1 MQMGNSVMHQRVL
14 RFPVAP
20 VAGASVHRE
29 ALSCCVSTLQTLACD
44 CRQDAQENDLQTS
57 SEPTLCADGKTIGN
71 LEDMKEA
78 AAALHAFGPQY
89 VLVKVRWLKSS
100 GLWVLCIS

>member
-1 MQMGNSVMHQRVL
+1 M
-14 RFPVAP
+14 
-20 VAGASVHRE
+20 
-29 ALSCCVSTLQTLACD
+29 ACD

-57 SEPTLCADGKTIGN
+57 SESTLCADGKTIGN

-89 VLVKVRWLKSS
+89 VLVKVRCLKSS
-100 GLWVLCIS
+100 GFGFCAFRRAQHAVRGLNLPHVSRPAAAGLSACFLA